1 MRWISVLSLALL
13 LMIPQ
18 TLPAQAT
25 GTVSGVIT
33 GTNGQPLQ
41 GAAVTVRG
49 TGRGDQTGAD
59 GRFTI
64 TAVPAGSRVVAATF
78 AGYGEGTR
86 SVTVAA
92 GQTATANIQLSA
104 QAIMLEEVVAVGYG
118 TARRRDLTGSVA
130 SVTAEDLTARAAP
143 TTSVT
148 SALVGRS
155 PGVTV
160 VANSATPGAAATV
173 RIRGTNSITAEA
185 DPLYVIDGIPIGQ
198 GTNMSSIDPNNVES
212 VQILK
217 DASATAIYGARGA
230 NGVVLVTT
238 KRGARGTN
246 QFQVESSFGF
256 QRPAKFIR
264 ALNSQEFRTLVNE
277 GLVNAGR
284 PVRFTQAQ
292 IDEAPYFDYPREL
305 LQNLEWQPQ
314 QSHSLTVSGGDEQS
328 RYLVAGS
335 YLDQEG
341 IIINSGFDRFTGRV
355 NLDRTVSSRF
365 RIGTSLSGTRTA
377 QRVNGSES
385 TGTGAGGSGVTS
397 AVQYDP
403 AVLPFDS
410 VTGTWNRSVT
420 LNENFNNPYTESVNR
435 NQPNFTTAVLASLY
449 GEYDLMEGLVL
460 RSTVGGNF
468 NFDRNKSYSPSFIA
482 TGNAV
487 GVASQTS
494 RERRELTNE
503 NIITYRRP
511 VGPGTLE
518 AMAGASIQTSHV
530 ETFTSGSRNF
540 PVDELAFNNLG
551 AGTELVAPSSGVTDW
566 TLLSQL
572 GRLNYNLLERYLF
585 TVTARRDG
593 SSRFG
598 ANNKWAI
605 FPSAAFAWR
614 VIDEPFMQN
623 QSLLSDLKF
632 RLSYGRTGNQAIEE
646 YQSLARLTTAFI
658 GLGSGTDVVTLVPE
672 TAAANPDL
680 KWETQDQYNVGL
692 DFGVLDNRVLLT
704 ADAYQSETSNLL
716 LGRTLP
722 WTTGYTSQLQNVGA
736 VTNRGVELSLST
748 VNIDTDFFGWETT
761 LNVSA
766 NRNEVSQLYGG
777 LTELSAGSSTQ
788 VGEPLGTF
796 VGFKVLG
803 LYQPGEACLVITPSE
818 CQPGEY
824 KLQDTDGNKVINNS
838 DRVNLGNPQADYYGG
853 LNSNMRFGPV
863 TLDAFLNFSVGNE
876 IYNSS
881 MRYLGLVGGASNER
895 ADRSLRRW
903 TPQNQ
908 NTDVPRANALRDNT
922 RLYSAYIEDGTF
934 VRLQTLSLS
943 YQVPTG
949 LVPAVEAAR
958 LTVTGQNLWIA
969 TDYSGYDPE
978 NQAND
983 PGGYPR
989 PRTWNVGVN
998 LTF

>member
-1 MRWISVLSLALL
+1 MRWISVLALAVLL
-13 LMIPQ
+13 AVPQ
-18 TLPAQAT
+18 MARAQAT
-25 GTVSGVIT
+25 GTITGIVT
-33 GTNGQPLQ
+33 GTNGQPVV
-41 GAAVTVRG
+41 GASVAVAG
-49 TGRGDQTGAD
+49 TTRGDQTGAD

-64 TAVPAGSRVVAATF
+64 TAVPVGSRSIRATF
-78 AGYGEGTR
+78 AGYNEATR
-86 SVTVAA
+86 TVTVAA
-92 GQTATANIQLSA
+92 GQTVSANITLTA
-104 QAIMLEEVVAVGYG
+104 QAVQLEAVVAVGYG
-118 TARRRDLTGSVA
+118 TVRRRDLTGSIGT
-130 SVTAEDLTARAAP
+130 VTAEDLVADAAP
-143 TTSVT
+143 TTSV
-148 SALVGRS
+148 SGALLGRS

-160 VANSATPGAAATV
+160 VANNATPGAAATV
-173 RIRGTNSITAEA
+173 RIRGTNSITATS
-185 DPLYVIDGIPIGQ
+185 DPLYVIDGIPVGQ
-198 GTNMSSIDPNNVES
+198 GTNLSSIDPNNVES

-238 KRGARGTN
+238 KRGARGMN
-246 QFQVESSFGF
+246 QVQLESSYGF
-256 QRPAKFIR
+256 QKPAKFIR

-284 PVRFTQAQ
+284 PTRFTQAQ
-292 IDEAPYFDYPREL
+292 IDAAPYFDYPREL

-314 QSHSLTVSGGDEQS
+314 QSHALTVSGGDDRT
-328 RYLVAGS
+328 RYLVSGNFI
-335 YLDQEG
+335 DQEG
-341 IIINSGFDRFTGRV
+341 VVINSGFERYGGRV
-355 NLDRTVSSRF
+355 NLDRNVTSRL
-365 RIGTSLSGTRTA
+365 RVGTSLSGTRTD

-385 TGTGAGGSGVTS
+385 TGTGAGGSGITS
-397 AVQYDP
+397 AIQYDP
-403 AVLPFDS
+403 AVLPFDT

-435 NQPNFTTAVLASLY
+435 NQPNFTTALLTSLY
-449 GEYDLMEGLVL
+449 GEFDVMEGLML

-468 NFDRNKSYSPSFIA
+468 SFDRNKSYSPSYIA

-503 NIITYRRP
+503 NILTYRREL
-511 VGPGTLE
+511 GPGALE
-518 AMAGASIQTSHV
+518 AMVGASIQTSHF
-530 ETFTSGSRNF
+530 ETFSTTARNF
-540 PVDELAFNNLG
+540 PVDELAYNNLG
-551 AGTELVAPSSGVTDW
+551 AGTELVAPTSNVTDW

-585 TVTARRDG
+585 TFTARRDG

-623 QSLLSDLKF
+623 QRLLSDMKF
-632 RLSYGRTGNQAIEE
+632 RVSYGKTGNQAIDE

-658 GLGSGTDVVTLVPE
+658 GTGTGTDVVTLVPA
-672 TAAANPDL
+672 TAAANPNL
-680 KWETQDQYNVGL
+680 QWETQDQYNIGADL
-692 DFGVLDNRVLLT
+692 GVLENRLT
-704 ADAYQSETSNLL
+704 LTIDAYQSETSNLL
-716 LGRTLP
+716 LERTLP
-722 WTTGYTSQLQNVGA
+722 WTTGYTNQLQNVGA
-736 VTNRGVELSLST
+736 VRNRGLEFSLSSINVET
-748 VNIDTDFFGWETT
+748 ENFGWQTT

-766 NRNEVSQLYGG
+766 NRNEVTQLYGG
-777 LTELSAGSSTQ
+777 LTQLSAGSSTQ

-824 KLQDTDGNKVINNS
+824 KIQDTDGNKIINNN
-838 DRVNLGNPQADYYGG
+838 DRVNIGNPQADYYGG
-853 LNSNMRFGPV
+853 FNSNMRMGPL
-863 TLDAFLNFSVGNE
+863 TLDAFFNFSVGNE
-876 IYNSS
+876 INNTS

-903 TPQNQ
+903 TPQNM

-922 RLYSAYIEDGTF
+922 RTYSSYVEDGTF
-934 VRLQTLSLS
+934 VRLQTLSIG
-943 YQVPTG
+943 YEVPSG
-949 LVPAVEAAR
+949 VIPAGGSAR
-958 LTVTGQNLWIA
+958 LILTGQNLWIK

-989 PRTWNVGVN
+989 PRTWNLGVN